1 MEKITAIVL
10 AAGRGTRMESSVH
23 KQYMLLAGKPL
34 IYYSLLAFQ
43 ESMADEII
51 LVTGA
56 GEEDYCRKAIVNA
69 YDFSKVSRIVA
80 GGRERYHSVYEGL
93 KAAKG
98 SDYVLIHD
106 GARPCVTADIIRASV
121 DQARKT
127 GACVVGMPVKDTI
140 KVSDALGFAAATP
153 DRSSLWMVQTPQTF
167 SYSLVMEAYTRLF
180 ENEENQKEITDDAM
194 VVERM
199 TAQRVKLVY
208 GSYENIKVT
217 TPEDMAVAEIFLS
230 KRGKTD

>member
-56 GEEDYCRKAIVNA
+56 GEEDYCREAIVNA
-69 YDFSKVSRIVA
+69 YDFSKVSRIVT

-106 GARPCVTADIIRASV
+106 GARPCVTADIIRTSV

-180 ENEENQKEITDDAM
+180 EKEENQKEITDDAM

>member
-56 GEEDYCRKAIVNA
+56 GEEDYCREAIVNA
-69 YDFSKVSRIVA
+69 YDFSKVSRIVT

-106 GARPCVTADIIRASV
+106 GARPCVTADIIRTSV

-153 DRSSLWMVQTPQTF
+153 DRSSLWMIQTPQTF

-180 ENEENQKEITDDAM
+180 EKEENQKEITDDAM